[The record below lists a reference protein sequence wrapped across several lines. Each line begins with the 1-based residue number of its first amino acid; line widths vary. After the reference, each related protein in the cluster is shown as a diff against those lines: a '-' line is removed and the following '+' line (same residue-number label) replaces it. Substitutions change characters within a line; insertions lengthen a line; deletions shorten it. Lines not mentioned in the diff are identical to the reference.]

1 METIGWDLSDKQRE
15 LIMGPIS
22 KKVIDRLKKAKN
34 QKIIDFKELKE
45 AKTYAQDLDKTVV
58 SEDDLSKYDP
68 LHAVYIYAQNKVSV
82 LVEQLSDLPVLSKF
96 TNALEQANDI
106 YLPSSPPKSPLTK
119 SYFTCWGFFDLCV
132 GIKKES
138 FGTVILDLLKNL
150 KAESGLIKIVECMQ
164 NSRMGIF
171 IHKGHLDRYV
181 ILEELVTGKEMK
193 VIVPSGY
200 QGKRDEIW
208 YARVMPEPFQDMNY
222 GYSVVFTTP
231 YILVDLNG
239 NLGSSA
245 KRDDWEA
252 FFDRNLKAAEKKDKI
267 IAYEFFMKYGKNRHF
282 WNEYIFE
289 GYVNYQHDM
298 IMLAGFPDKPLS
310 MPHSEAS
317 QRERG
322 EI

>member
-1 METIGWDLSDKQRE
+1 
-15 LIMGPIS
+15 MGPIS
-22 KKVIDRLKKAKN
+22 KKVIAGFKKAKN

-45 AKTYAQDLDKTVV
+45 AKTYAQGLDKTVI
-58 SEDDLSKYDP
+58 SEDQLSKYDP

-82 LVEQLSDLPVLSKF
+82 LVEQLSNLPALSKL
-96 TNALEQANDI
+96 TDNLEQADDI
-106 YLPSSPPKSPLTK
+106 YLPSSPPRSPLTQ

-138 FGTVILDLLKNL
+138 FGTVIIDLLKNI
-150 KAESGLIKIVECMQ
+150 KADQGLIKIIEYMQ

-171 IHKGHLDRYV
+171 IHRGNIDRYV
-181 ILEELVTGKEMK
+181 ILEELITGEEVK
-193 VIVPSGY
+193 VFVPAGY
-200 QGKRDEIW
+200 QGKENEIW
-208 YARVMPEPFQDMNY
+208 YVRLMPAPFPELNY
-222 GYSVVFTTP
+222 GYSVAFTTP
-231 YILVDLNG
+231 YILIDLDG
-239 NLGSSA
+239 DIGSSA

-252 FFDRNLKAAEKKDKI
+252 FFARNLKAVREKDKI
-267 IAYEFFMKYGKNRHF
+267 KTYDSFMKYGKNKHF

-289 GYVNYQHDM
+289 GYVNYEADM
-298 IMLAGFPDKPLS
+298 IMLAGIPDIPLS

>member
-1 METIGWDLSDKQRE
+1 MGTIGWELSGKQQE

-22 KKVIDRLKKAKN
+22 KKVIDGLKKAKN

-45 AKTYAQDLDKTVV
+45 AKIYAQDLDKTVV

-82 LVEQLSDLPVLSKF
+82 LLEQLSNLPALSKL
-96 TNALEQANDI
+96 TNILEQADDI
-106 YLPSSPPKSPLTK
+106 YLPSFPPKSPHTQ
-119 SYFTCWGFFDLCV
+119 SYFTCWGFFDLCA

-138 FGTVILDLLKNL
+138 FGTVILDLLKHL
-150 KAESGLIKIVECMQ
+150 KSDPGLIKIVECMQ

-171 IHKGHLDRYV
+171 IHKGILDRFI
-181 ILEELVTGKEMK
+181 ILEELVTGKEIK

-208 YARVMPEPFQDMNY
+208 YARVMSEPFPELNY
-222 GYSVVFTTP
+222 GYSLVFTTP
-231 YILVDLNG
+231 YILIDLDG
-239 NLGSSA
+239 NIGSSA

-252 FFDRNLKAAEKKDKI
+252 FFDRSLKVASKKDKI
-267 IAYEFFMKYGKNRHF
+267 KAYESFMKYGKNKHF

-289 GYVNYQHDM
+289 GFVNYQADM
-298 IMLAGFPDKPLS
+298 IMLAGFPDIPLN
-310 MPHSEAS
+310 MPLSEAS

>member
-1 METIGWDLSDKQRE
+1 
-15 LIMGPIS
+15 MGPIA
-22 KKVIDRLKKAKN
+22 KKVIDGLKKAKN

-45 AKTYAQDLDKTVV
+45 AKAYAQELDKTVI

-82 LVEQLSDLPVLSKF
+82 LVEQLSDLPALSKL
-96 TNALEQANDI
+96 TNTLEQADDI
-106 YLPSSPPKSPLTK
+106 YLPSFPPKSPHTQ
-119 SYFTCWGFFDLCV
+119 SYFSCWGFFDLCV

-138 FGTVILDLLKNL
+138 FGTVILDLLKHL
-150 KAESGLIKIVECMQ
+150 KSDPGLIKIIECMQ

-171 IHKGHLDRYV
+171 VHKGHLDRYI
-181 ILEELVTGKEMK
+181 ILEEMVTGKESK

-200 QGKRDEIW
+200 QGKKDEIW
-208 YARVMPEPFQDMNY
+208 YARVMPEPFPELNY

-231 YILVDLNG
+231 YILIDLNG
-239 NLGSSA
+239 NIGSSA
-245 KRDDWEA
+245 KRGDWEA
-252 FFDRNLKAAEKKDKI
+252 FFDRQLKATGGKDKTK
-267 IAYEFFMKYGKNRHF
+267 AYEFFMRYGKNKHF

-289 GYVNYQHDM
+289 GFVNYQADM

-317 QRERG
+317 QKERG

>member
-1 METIGWDLSDKQRE
+1 MEAIGWDLSDKQRE

-22 KKVIDRLKKAKN
+22 KKVIDGLKKAKN
-34 QKIIDFKELKE
+34 QKIINFSEIKE
-45 AKTYAQDLDKTVV
+45 AKAYAQDLDKGVV
-58 SEDDLSKYDP
+58 SGDELSKYDP

-82 LVEQLSDLPVLSKF
+82 LVEQLSDLPALSKL
-96 TNALEQANDI
+96 TNTLFKADDI
-106 YLPSSPPKSPLTK
+106 YLPSFPPKSPITQ

-150 KAESGLIKIVECMQ
+150 TADTGLIKIIECMQ
-164 NSRMGIF
+164 YSRMGIYV
-171 IHKGHLDRYV
+171 HKGHLNRYV
-181 ILEELVTGKEMK
+181 ILEELVTGKEIK
-193 VIVPSGY
+193 GIVPTGY

-208 YARVMPEPFQDMNY
+208 YARVMPEPFSDLNY
-222 GYSVVFTTP
+222 EYSLVFTTP
-231 YILVDLNG
+231 YILIDLNG

-252 FFDRNLKAAEKKDKI
+252 FFDRNLKAAGGKDKI
-267 IAYEFFMKYGKNRHF
+267 KAYEFFMKYGKNKHF

-289 GYVNYQHDM
+289 GFVNYQADM
-298 IMLAGFPDKPLS
+298 IMLAGFPDIPLS
-310 MPHSEAS
+310 MPHSEES
-317 QRERG
+317 QKERG

>member
-1 METIGWDLSDKQRE
+1 
-15 LIMGPIS
+15 MGPIS
-22 KKVIDRLKKAKN
+22 KKVIAGLKKAKN

-45 AKTYAQDLDKTVV
+45 AKTFAQDLDKTVI
-58 SEDDLSKYDP
+58 SEDSLSKYDP
-68 LHAVYIYAQNKVSV
+68 LHAVYIYSQNKVSV
-82 LVEQLSDLPVLSKF
+82 LVEQLADLPALSKL
-96 TNALEQANDI
+96 TNTLEQADDI
-106 YLPSSPPKSPLTK
+106 YLPSSPPKSPLTQ

-150 KAESGLIKIVECMQ
+150 KADPGLIQTIECMQ

-171 IHKGHLDRYV
+171 IHKGRLDRY
-181 ILEELVTGKEMK
+181 ILLEELVTGKEIK

-208 YARVMPEPFQDMNY
+208 YARVMPEPFQDLNY
-222 GYSVVFTTP
+222 GYSLVFTTP
-231 YILVDLNG
+231 YILINIDG

-245 KRDDWEA
+245 KRDDWKA
-252 FFDRNLKAAEKKDKI
+252 FFDRNLKAAGKKDKI
-267 IAYEFFMKYGKNRHF
+267 KAYESFMKYGKNKYF

-289 GYVNYQHDM
+289 GYVNYQEDM
-298 IMLAGFPDKPLS
+298 IMLAGFPDIPLS
-310 MPHSEAS
+310 MPHSEES
-317 QRERG
+317 QKKRG